1 MLIKIYFSLQ
11 LPFASDIVDFVG
23 IHHQRTVPVYDIYE
37 KSIRF
42 RTPKHYYSSEKSVME
57 KKKKKD
63 TMVFHSQS
71 HPHSNNSA
79 AEMNHLPP
87 FLSWSP
93 CLSLSV

>member
-57 KKKKKD
+57 KKKKK
-63 TMVFHSQS
+63 TPWCSILS
-71 HPHSNNSA
+71 HTLTQTIP
-79 AEMNHLPP
+79 L
-87 FLSWSP
+87 LR
-93 CLSLSV
+93 